1 LPLPLRPPLLQLVLE
16 QRALQ
21 FSITTVTIV
30 DGIVVVVKIAIACV
44 NIADVVAASALFA
57 GLVSIFAICVFVTV
71 VALVVLAGCG
81 AALFHKQNC
90 SCCRGLT
97 LILKN

>member
-1 LPLPLRPPLLQLVLE
+1 MVLE

-44 NIADVVAASALFA
+44 NIADVVAAASALFA